1 MRKIT
6 LLISI
11 LTLSWAPVLWAQQSG
26 AGVLGSNVKLYT
38 LQGNMSVQTHAYSTT
53 RANSFRD
60 PLGMLATMN
69 LNYSLL
75 GFRSGMSFRYSTDN
89 SQLRQSMNQISFRA
103 GYRWVDVAAGDV
115 SPTFNKYSL
124 RGMNIKG
131 AEVQVNTAWL
141 GLHAVGGRVNKRI
154 DALDGRPIRGLAYER
169 WLYAGRMRL
178 GRDAGSHVAMG
189 VVYSRD
195 DDAEL
200 LPPDIQS
207 TGPNRVPVPEEN
219 LTISPDFRFFMFSR
233 RVEFK
238 GENTVSVFTRDIR
251 SESLDVSEAGVP
263 EFFTRIYTPRTS
275 TRVNFA
281 TSLSTRLNFR
291 PVTVNLGYDRVQPG
305 FRSLGLRNV
314 RDDDQNFSIQPQV
327 ALMQG
332 RLNLSSSVRFGR
344 DNLLNQ
350 RTSTQY
356 RNDVSLNAQKQISE
370 RLALGAGY
378 SILINRAVTSS
389 NVDADEALNYPEQ
402 VVVSQTFNLQP
413 SYNWTVSNAS
423 HSISLSGNYQ
433 SLTIDIDN
441 IDRDLNSTFFT
452 TTASYNLSYFSG
464 LNINT
469 GVNYAS
475 GNSASNEFNVIG
487 FNTGIGYAFFNRKVN
502 VNLTGGMTQNSSES
516 YFSGASQRQAQRQ
529 INGNFTAMYRPI
541 RSNTIRFTA
550 RTVSNSFIEGAGMGF
565 NELEVRLT
573 IDQRF

>member
-1 MRKIT
+1 MRKLILIT
-6 LLISI
+6 CALLVC
-11 LTLSWAPVLWAQQSG
+11 WAPHSWAQQSG
-26 AGVLGSNVKLYT
+26 VLGSDVRLYT
-38 LQGNMSVQTHAYSTT
+38 LQGNMSLQTHAYSTT
-53 RANSFRD
+53 RTSSFRE

-103 GYRWVDVAAGDV
+103 GYRWFDVAAGDV

-124 RGMNIKG
+124 RGMSIRG
-131 AEVQVNTAWL
+131 ADMQINTAWL
-141 GLHAVGGRVNKRI
+141 GLHAVGGRVNKRV

-178 GRDAGSHVAMG
+178 GREAGSHVALG
-189 VVYSRD
+189 IVYARD

-200 LPPDIQS
+200 LPPDIQGS
-207 TGPNRVPVPEEN
+207 GANRVPVPEEN
-219 LTISPDFRFFMFSR
+219 LTISPDFRFTMFSR
-233 RVEFK
+233 KVEIR

-251 SESLDVSEAGVP
+251 SESLNVSEAGVP

-281 TSLSTRLNFR
+281 TSLSTRMNFR
-291 PVTVNLGYDRVQPG
+291 PVSLNLGYDRVQPG

-314 RDDDQNFSIQPQV
+314 RDDDQNISIQPQV
-327 ALMQG
+327 TLIGG

-350 RTSTQY
+350 RTSTQF
-356 RNDVSLNAQKQISE
+356 RNDVSLNAQTQLTD
-370 RLALGAGY
+370 RLSLGTGY
-378 SILINRAVTSS
+378 SILINRAVTK
-389 NVDADEALNYPEQ
+389 NNIDEDAALNYPEQ
-402 VVVSQTFNLQP
+402 TVISQTFSLQP
-413 SYNWTVSNAS
+413 SYSWTASDAS

-433 SLTIDIDN
+433 ALSIDIDN

-464 LNINT
+464 LNINA
-469 GVNYAS
+469 GMNYAS
-475 GNSASNEFNVIG
+475 GSSASNEFSVIG
-487 FNTGIGYAFFNRKVN
+487 LNTGIGYAFFNRKVN

-516 YFSGASQRQAQRQ
+516 FFSGASQKQAQRQ